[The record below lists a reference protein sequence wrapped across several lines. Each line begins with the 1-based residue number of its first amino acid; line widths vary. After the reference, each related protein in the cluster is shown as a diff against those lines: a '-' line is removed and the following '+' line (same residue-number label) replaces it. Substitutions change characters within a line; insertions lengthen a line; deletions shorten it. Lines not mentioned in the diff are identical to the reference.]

1 MGACKDLYEEFK
13 SEPGFDVSGSQK
25 AIQNLLNRDVVSFLG
40 TGIFILY
47 VSNIPADWRYIFITF
62 EDTIL
67 PFVKYNI
74 NNARCILTLF
84 RDIQR
89 CLYLSREKYEK
100 DKKRYITRL
109 FVNSFLFGY
118 AILNRWG
125 RSAYTLYTHDI
136 WCHTAY
142 QFAERSL
149 LEISTER
156 GERTF
161 SKDKHIFKYLTNR
174 RLEEGLLI

>member
-47 VSNIPADWRYIFITF
+47 VSNIPADWRYIFIKF

-118 AILNRWG
+118 AILN
-125 RSAYTLYTHDI
+125 S
-136 WCHTAY
+136 Y

-161 SKDKHIFKYLTNR
+161 SRQRILMLQMN
-174 RLEEGLLI
+174 LLFHAITFFVLKKWKKN

>member
-1 MGACKDLYEEFK
+1 M
-13 SEPGFDVSGSQK
+13 
-25 AIQNLLNRDVVSFLG
+25 
-40 TGIFILY
+40 
-47 VSNIPADWRYIFITF
+47 
-62 EDTIL
+62 
-67 PFVKYNI
+67 
-74 NNARCILTLF
+74 CILTLF

-118 AILNRWG
+118 AILN
-125 RSAYTLYTHDI
+125 S
-136 WCHTAY
+136 Y